1 MPLIVLP
8 ATIPDIP
15 AIYDVYF
22 AAFDSHLITQILFP
36 QGTTS
41 QEFRTAHSASTLQ
54 WWHTACLQH
63 TFKCID
69 TTTGEIVGMATWD
82 ICWRERTDQERQRPV
97 VEWLEGE
104 ERKRAEAFLTPFWEM
119 KEKFLGRRRHVCK
132 SALWNVHE
140 PRLSAR

>member
-22 AAFDSHLITQILFP
+22 AAFDGQLITEILFP
-36 QGTTS
+36 QGTKS
-41 QEFRTAHSASTLQ
+41 EEFRTAHSAGTLQ
-54 WWHTACLQH
+54 WWHTAGLQH

-69 TTTGEIVGMATWD
+69 TATGEIVGMAIWD
-82 ICWRERTDQERQRPV
+82 IFWRERTDQERQRPV
-97 VEWLEGE
+97 VSWLEGE

-119 KEKFLGRRRHVCK
+119 KEKFLGRKRHVCK
-132 SALWNVHE
+132 WIV
-140 PRLSAR
+140 LSVNAVINLD